1 MKNISVAIDGPAG
14 AGKTT
19 IAGILSK
26 DLNLTKIDTGA
37 MYRCVALKSLNE
49 NVPLSNEE
57 KIIELANACKIE
69 FSGEEVFLDGV
80 NVTKEIRSKE
90 VTDIVSPLSSIVDVR
105 HILVKQQQEMAKG
118 KNVIMEGRDITT
130 VVLPNASVKIYLD
143 ANEIIRAER
152 RYKEVKDKNKD
163 ITYEEILENI
173 RKRDYNDMHKKEGS
187 LIRTE
192 DAIYID
198 SSNMTLDE
206 VISRIKEIIGSEGYE
221 S

>member
-19 IAGILSK
+19 IAGILAK

-37 MYRCVALKSLNE
+37 MYRCVALKSINE
-49 NVPLSNEE
+49 NVPISDEE
-57 KIIELANACKIE
+57 KIIEIARNCKIE
-69 FSGEEVFLDGV
+69 FLGEQVFLDDKD
-80 NVTKEIRSKE
+80 VTKEIRSKE
-90 VTDIVSPLSSIVDVR
+90 VTDIVSPLSSIVEVR
-105 HILVKQQQEMAKG
+105 HILVKQQQEMANG

-143 ANEIIRAER
+143 ATESVRAKR
-152 RYKEVKDKNKD
+152 RYDELKDKNNN

-187 LIRTE
+187 LIRTN

-198 SSNMTLDE
+198 SSDMTLDE
-206 VISRIKEIIGSEGYE
+206 VINRIKKIIGSEGYE

>member
-37 MYRCVALKSLNE
+37 MYRCVALKSINN
-49 NVPLSNEE
+49 NVPISDEE
-57 KIIELANACKIE
+57 KIIEIARNCKIE
-69 FSGEEVFLDGV
+69 FIGEEVFLDDV

-90 VTDIVSPLSSIVDVR
+90 VTDIVSPLSSIVEVR

-130 VVLPNASVKIYLD
+130 VVLPSASVKIYLD
-143 ANEIIRAER
+143 ANEDVRAKR
-152 RYKEVKDKNKD
+152 RYDEVKDKNND

-187 LIRTE
+187 LIRTP

-206 VISRIKEIIGSEGYE
+206 VVNKIKDIIGSEAHE

>member
-19 IAGILSK
+19 IAKILSK

-49 NVPLSNEE
+49 NVPLSDEE
-57 KIIELANACKIE
+57 KIIEIAQNCKIE
-69 FSGEEVFLDGV
+69 FAGEQVFLD
-80 NVTKEIRSKE
+80 NEDVTKEIRSKE
-90 VTDIVSPLSSIVDVR
+90 VTDIVSPLSSIVEVR
-105 HILVKQQQEMAKG
+105 HILVKQQQEMANG

-143 ANEIIRAER
+143 ANESVRAKR
-152 RYKEVKDKNKD
+152 RYDELKDKNND

-187 LIRTE
+187 LIRTD

-206 VISRIKEIIGSEGYE
+206 VINRIKEIIGSEGYE

>member
-19 IAGILSK
+19 IAGILAK

-37 MYRCVALKSLNE
+37 MYRCVALKSIEQNI
-49 NVPLSNEE
+49 PISDEE
-57 KIIELANACKIE
+57 KIIEIANSCKIE
-69 FSGEEVFLDGV
+69 FLGEQVFLD
-80 NVTKEIRSKE
+80 NKDVTKEIRSKE
-90 VTDIVSPLSSIVDVR
+90 VTDIVSPLSSIVEVR

-118 KNVIMEGRDITT
+118 INVIMEGRDITT

-143 ANEIIRAER
+143 ATESVRAKR
-152 RYKEVKDKNKD
+152 RYDEVKDKNND

-187 LIRTE
+187 LIRTD

-206 VISRIKEIIGSEGYE
+206 VINRIKEIIGSEIYE

>member
-19 IAGILSK
+19 IAKILSK

-49 NVPLSNEE
+49 NVPLSDEE
-57 KIIELANACKIE
+57 KIIEIAKNCKIE
-69 FSGEEVFLDGV
+69 FLGEEVFLDDI

-90 VTDIVSPLSSIVDVR
+90 VTDIVSPLSSIVEVR

-118 KNVIMEGRDITT
+118 KNVIMEGREITT
-130 VVLPNASVKIYLD
+130 VVLPNSTVKIYLD
-143 ANEIIRAER
+143 ATESVRAKR
-152 RYKEVKDKNKD
+152 RYDELKDKNND

-187 LIRTE
+187 LIRTD

-206 VISRIKEIIGSEGYE
+206 VVNIIKDIIGSEGYE

>member
-1 MKNISVAIDGPAG
+1 MENISVAIDGPAG

-49 NVPLSNEE
+49 NVPISDEE
-57 KIIELANACKIE
+57 KIIEIAKNCKIE
-69 FSGEEVFLDGV
+69 FFGEEVFLDDI

-90 VTDIVSPLSSIVDVR
+90 VTDIVSPLSSIVEVR

-143 ANEIIRAER
+143 AKEDVRAKR
-152 RYKEVKDKNKD
+152 RYDEVKDKNND

-187 LIRTE
+187 LIRTD

-206 VISRIKEIIGSEGYE
+206 VINRIKEIIGSEIYE

>member
-1 MKNISVAIDGPAG
+1 MENISVAIDGPAG

-49 NVPLSNEE
+49 NVPISDEE
-57 KIIELANACKIE
+57 KIIEIARNCKIE
-69 FSGEEVFLDGV
+69 FLCEQVFLD
-80 NVTKEIRSKE
+80 NKDVTKEIRSKE
-90 VTDIVSPLSSIVDVR
+90 VTDIVSPLSSIVEVR

-143 ANEIIRAER
+143 AKEDVRAKR
-152 RYKEVKDKNKD
+152 RYNEVKDKNND

-187 LIRTE
+187 LIRTD

-206 VISRIKEIIGSEGYE
+206 VINRIKEIIGSEIYE

>member
-37 MYRCVALKSLNE
+37 MYRCVALKSINN
-49 NVPLSNEE
+49 NVPISDEE
-57 KIIELANACKIE
+57 KIIELANSCKIE
-69 FSGEEVFLDGV
+69 FLGEQVFLDDKD
-80 NVTKEIRSKE
+80 VTKEIRSKE
-90 VTDIVSPLSSIVDVR
+90 VTDIVSPLSSIVEVR
-105 HILVKQQQEMAKG
+105 HILVKQQQEMSKG
-118 KNVIMEGRDITT
+118 KDVIMEGRDITT
-130 VVLPNASVKIYLD
+130 VVLPNATYKIYLD
-143 ANEIIRAER
+143 AKEDVRAKR
-152 RYKEVKDKNKD
+152 RYNEVKDKNND

-187 LIRTE
+187 LIRTD

-198 SSNMTLDE
+198 SSNMKLDE
-206 VISRIKEIIGSEGYE
+206 VINRIKEIIGSEGYE

>member
-19 IAGILSK
+19 IAGILAK

-37 MYRCVALKSLNE
+37 MYRCVALKSIEQNI
-49 NVPLSNEE
+49 PISDEE
-57 KIIELANACKIE
+57 KIIELANSCKIE
-69 FSGEEVFLDGV
+69 FFGEQVFLD
-80 NVTKEIRSKE
+80 NKDVTKEIRSKE
-90 VTDIVSPLSSIVDVR
+90 VTDIVSPLSSIVEVR

-118 KNVIMEGRDITT
+118 INVIMEGRDITT

-143 ANEIIRAER
+143 ATESVRAKR
-152 RYKEVKDKNKD
+152 RYDEVKDKNND

-187 LIRTE
+187 LIRTD

-206 VISRIKEIIGSEGYE
+206 AINRIKEIIGSEIYE

>member
-37 MYRCVALKSLNE
+37 MYRCVALKSINN
-49 NVPLSNEE
+49 NVPISDEE
-57 KIIELANACKIE
+57 KIIELANSCKIE
-69 FSGEEVFLDGV
+69 FLGEQVFLDDKD
-80 NVTKEIRSKE
+80 VTKEIRSKE
-90 VTDIVSPLSSIVDVR
+90 VTDIVSPLSSIVEVR

-118 KNVIMEGRDITT
+118 INVIMEGRDITT
-130 VVLPNASVKIYLD
+130 VVLPNATVKIYLD
-143 ANEIIRAER
+143 ATESVRAKR
-152 RYKEVKDKNKD
+152 RYDEVKDKNND

-187 LIRTE
+187 LIRTD

-206 VISRIKEIIGSEGYE
+206 VVNKIKDIIGSEAHE

>member
-37 MYRCVALKSLNE
+37 MYRCVALKSINN
-49 NVPLSNEE
+49 NVPISDEE
-57 KIIELANACKIE
+57 KIIEIARNCKIE
-69 FSGEEVFLDGV
+69 FVGEQVFLD
-80 NVTKEIRSKE
+80 NKDVTKEIRSKE
-90 VTDIVSPLSSIVDVR
+90 VTDIVSPLSSIVEVR

-143 ANEIIRAER
+143 AKEDVRAKR
-152 RYKEVKDKNKD
+152 RYNEVKDKNND

-187 LIRTE
+187 LIRTD

-206 VISRIKEIIGSEGYE
+206 VINRIKEIIGSEGYE